1 MSSIRAAL
9 GIAPGDHPTFEQL
22 EQVVDGIA
30 DDVTRE
36 IVESHCE
43 VCAQCAAELRD
54 LRELAA
60 EPMPS
65 VLPRVLAAAAAV
77 AALVLIPVWLWL
89 RQTPAPTASVRHP
102 QPKKIA
108 STGYGRKDW
117 DDAVHQ
123 ALESGTVVIP
133 AQRWPKSDQQ
143 RGASE
148 HGPAAGM
155 RPVHEVIDS
164 TTPTLSWNAIMPGP
178 YVISVYDNA
187 TRVAQSEPLH
197 EPEWQVTPPLER
209 GRMYAWQVEVHR
221 GASVEQLPVP
231 PAPPASFA
239 VLDAESSASLAE
251 ARSRFPDD
259 HLLLGVL
266 EARSG
271 LQKAAADD
279 LRAYAVTH
287 PEDPRAASLVMSVE

>member
-1 MSSIRAAL
+1 MSSIREAL
-9 GIAPGDHPTFEQL
+9 GVAHGDHPTFEQL

-30 DDVTRE
+30 DDVTHE
-36 IVESHCE
+36 VVQSHCE
-43 VCAQCAAELRD
+43 VCAQCAAELSD

-89 RQTPAPTASVRHP
+89 RQAPAPRAAVPHP
-102 QPKKIA
+102 QQKKIA

-117 DDAVHQ
+117 DDAVRE
-123 ALESGTVVIP
+123 ALERGTVAMP
-133 AQRWPKSDQQ
+133 AQRWPRSDQQ
-143 RGASE
+143 RGAYAD
-148 HGPAAGM
+148 GPAAGM
-155 RPVHEVIDS
+155 HPVHEVIDS
-164 TTPTLSWNAIMPGP
+164 TTPTLSWRATPGR
-178 YVISVYDNA
+178 YVVSVYDNA
-187 TRVAQSEPLH
+187 TRVAHSESLSK
-197 EPEWQVTPPLER
+197 PEWQVTPPLER
-209 GRMYAWQVEVHR
+209 GRTYAWQVEVHR
-221 GASVEQLPVP
+221 GNAIEQLPVP
-231 PAPPASFA
+231 PAPPAQFQ
-239 VLDAESSASLAE
+239 VLDTASSASLAE

-279 LRAYAVTH
+279 LRAYAVQH
-287 PEDPRAASLVMSVE
+287 PEDPKAASLVMSVE